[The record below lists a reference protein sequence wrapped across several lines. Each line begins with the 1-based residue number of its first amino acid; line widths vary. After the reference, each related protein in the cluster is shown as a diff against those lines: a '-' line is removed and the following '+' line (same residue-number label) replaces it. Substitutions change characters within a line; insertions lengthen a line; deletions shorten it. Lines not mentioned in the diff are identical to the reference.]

1 MRYFMRT
8 AFVFLALS
16 LTQLAFSSSDK
27 VWYNQILDNKIE
39 TVLLSTSTEVYNPM
53 AIMSLGELRGLHLT
67 FDVLQ
72 ADNEF
77 YQYNF
82 IHCDANWKPSNLQ
95 TTEYVEGNQM
105 EEIMDFEF
113 STNVFQSYVNYRL
126 SFPKSS
132 MNITKSGNYIL
143 RIFKNFNE
151 EEVVMTRRFMVIETK
166 TVVTGSARPATS
178 PSKRFSMQEIDFEV
192 KHEKYVIQ
200 NPFQNIKATIIQN
213 NNWETAIY
221 NLPPLFTN
229 NNELSFNY
237 EDKNLMNGTNEFR
250 FFDIRSLRFL
260 SNNAAEKYQDTL
272 INVVLQPDEIRSH
285 KTYYMAVDYNGK
297 RVIQNTDGTNVVQD
311 GDYAQV
317 HFFLESEN
325 KLNMGDVFLYGECTD
340 WQIKDKYRMTYLP
353 DKKAYYLR
361 TKLKQSYYNYHYV
374 VANETGPG
382 AEIEYMYTEGNHGA
396 TENEYTILIYHYD
409 LFYGYDKL
417 VGMASIN
424 SSDQR

>member
-317 HFFLESEN
+317 HFFLESE
-325 KLNMGDVFLYGECTD
+325 E
-340 WQIKDKYRMTYLP
+340 
-353 DKKAYYLR
+353 
-361 TKLKQSYYNYHYV
+361 
-374 VANETGPG
+374 
-382 AEIEYMYTEGNHGA
+382 
-396 TENEYTILIYHYD
+396 
-409 LFYGYDKL
+409 
-417 VGMASIN
+417 
-424 SSDQR
+424 